1 MPTVLN
7 YIPNLPYH
15 ILSQPI
21 THFSPKITTLQKS
34 KTTKKA
40 EGSKED
46 DELPFEQ
53 SQITQAKRIMKPFV
67 LRRLKRDVLQDLPKK
82 TNHRELCPMSER
94 QGQLY
99 KNLIASFSA
108 TDGSVSQTVF
118 MVGLQFSIMQIAN
131 G

>member
-1 MPTVLN
+1 MLPTVQSGYTFIRRRINNSYQLF
-7 YIPNLPYH
+7 LT
-15 ILSQPI
+15 L
-21 THFSPKITTLQKS
+21 LQKS

-40 EGSKED
+40 EGKQED

-94 QGQLY
+94 QGILY

-108 TDGSVSQTVF
+108 KDGSVSVSF
-118 MVGLQFSIMQIAN
+118 CFVEIRVVLAC
-131 G
+131 